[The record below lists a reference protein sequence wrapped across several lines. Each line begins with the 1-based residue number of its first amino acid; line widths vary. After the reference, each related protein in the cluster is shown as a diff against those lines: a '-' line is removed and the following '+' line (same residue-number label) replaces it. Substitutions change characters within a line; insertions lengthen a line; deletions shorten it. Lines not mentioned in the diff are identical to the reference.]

1 MSSSEEVGRVLN
13 DRLPAKTLKIEKL
26 GYNAIGMKLAL
37 TIWLLISFIGMAG
50 LGFLI
55 MDHGIERVPTGCLAA
70 TSQVANCQEN
80 SNGFLTFNFHFGI
93 FRSFS
98 NATLSQIAILALLLL
113 AAA

>member
-1 MSSSEEVGRVLN
+1 
-13 DRLPAKTLKIEKL
+13 
-26 GYNAIGMKLAL
+26 
-37 TIWLLISFIGMAG
+37 
-50 LGFLI
+50 
-55 MDHGIERVPTGCLAA
+55 MDHGIEHVPTGCLAA

-113 AAA
+113 AAALAVFSLIFARSFGLKIFVINSFTHDLASSFKTKLSHWLAWHQNSPTKNFVATR